1 MFTLKEFI
9 NGNSQILLD
18 EEGPIQKAKFWKV
31 KQSNKNWV
39 EKLEKSDAHKYASE
53 WLPAFGIYRYRES
66 DGFDAKQLVI
76 HKKGS
81 IVKVIG
87 YSGERE
93 VLSQLF
99 QWTLDTLSVMCKG
112 YGVAPSEINQAIH
125 QRKDMFDQWNT
136 DFLPF
141 LPDVEIQDAN
151 GKSIKTK
158 SAPLVDGDTFAYL
171 TFQNGV
177 VQITKDLEK
186 PKLIP
191 YKDLPDNRF
200 VWHNSVLPVDYSDE
214 LLKDGP
220 RGHFW
225 KLINNTAREQEG
237 RSDWSIN
244 QQQLAVI
251 VNAYGYLLH
260 NYYPPNNRNA
270 IILYDRNS
278 DPMRRMGGNGKSL
291 IAQSLK
297 HIKPQFSIDGERAG
311 NCRDKFLWSGYKP
324 FHRVVLF
331 SDTTEKFTLAPL
343 YNAITDGFEVE
354 EKNKD
359 KYVIAP
365 ENSPKI
371 VITTNTPPHAFDRS
385 DKRRV
390 CFVPI
395 GDFYGWHLD
404 TSGDDPSDFHDGLLF
419 GPNWSESDWED
430 YFATCVYCLKK
441 FLDEGLQSFGDK
453 ERIEH
458 SRIQICKGDDLLLK
472 EMESFITLD
481 CMGDNSITQQFGTGC
496 FRSDAL
502 AIWDSPDFEKY
513 KFIHPKTKRKIFFDL
528 VAALG
533 VEINSDRAQRLHPK
547 KGVRDDFWMMSRPTQ
562 TVGDDGDLSKLFEGG
577 DWG

>member
-9 NGNSQILLD
+9 NGNSQILLN
-18 EEGPIQKAKFWKV
+18 EVGAINKAKFWKV
-31 KQSNKNWV
+31 SEKNKDWV
-39 EKLEKSDAHKYASE
+39 DPLQRYNVYKYITE
-53 WLPAFGIYRYRES
+53 WLPAFGIHRYSES
-66 DGFDAKQLVI
+66 DKGVGDRKLVI
-76 HKKGS
+76 HKKGP

-87 YSGERE
+87 YDNDPRTFT
-93 VLSQLF
+93 QIF
-99 QWTLDTLSVMCKG
+99 QWTLITLEQMHSQYGMSPKG
-112 YGVAPSEINQAIH
+112 IGEAIH
-125 QRKDMFDQWNT
+125 NAGGDAWTKWVWN
-136 DFLPF
+136 F
-141 LPDVEIQDAN
+141 LPDLPDVVVNHKQV
-151 GKSIKTK
+151 KPR
-158 SAPLVDGDTFAYL
+158 PLTDSDSFAYL
-171 TFQNGV
+171 CFRNGV
-177 VQITKDLEK
+177 VQVDRGLEK

-191 YKDLPDNRF
+191 YRNLNETQF
-200 VWHNSVLPVDYSDE
+200 VWHQSLLKVDYSDE
-214 LLKDGP
+214 LLRDGP

-225 KLINNTAREQEG
+225 ELINNTCREQEG
-237 RSDWSIN
+237 RSGWN
-244 QQQLAVI
+244 LNEQQLSVL

-324 FHRVVLF
+324 FHRIVLF
-331 SDTTEKFTLAPL
+331 SDTTDKFTLAPL

-354 EKNKD
+354 EKNKA

-365 ENSPKI
+365 ENAPKI

-404 TSGDDPSDFHDGLLF
+404 TSGDDPSDLHNGLLF
-419 GPNWSESDWED
+419 GPNWSEDDWKD

-458 SRIQICKGDDLLLK
+458 SRLQICKGDELLLK
-472 EMESFITLD
+472 EMESFIKTE
-481 CMGDNSITQQFGTGC
+481 CFADNSITQKYGRGC
-496 FRSDAL
+496 FRSDYFRL
-502 AIWDSPDFEKY
+502 WESPDFEQYKY
-513 KFIHPKTKRKIFFDL
+513 HSNKFKRRVFFDL
-528 VAALG
+528 CAALG
-533 VEINSDRAQRLHPK
+533 VEINPDRLQKLHPTT
-547 KGVRDDFWMMSRPTQ
+547 GARDDFWMMSRPTQ
-562 TVGDDGDLSKLFEGG
+562 TVGDDGDLSKLFEGE